1 MKASGMRVYDR
12 VMDDDNRWSFKRI
25 DSAILFREY
34 MREQK
39 REVGEG
45 GSGRSRS
52 GVDLQTFGVYW
63 GGREGITSK
72 QTKKKERKKESDRE
86 EVIDTQLLRY

>member
-1 MKASGMRVYDR
+1 MYVHLDPCQSFSFLVFYGRGIVWDVNVPVDMKAPGMRVYDR

-45 GSGRSRS
+45 G
-52 GVDLQTFGVYW
+52 
-63 GGREGITSK
+63 E
-72 QTKKKERKKESDRE
+72 
-86 EVIDTQLLRY
+86 

>member
-1 MKASGMRVYDR
+1 MWDVNVPVDMKAPGMRVYDR

-45 GSGRSRS
+45 GVEEVEVGWICKHL
-52 GVDLQTFGVYW
+52 GCIGE
-63 GGREGITSK
+63 GGRVSQANK
-72 QTKKKERKKESDRE
+72 
-86 EVIDTQLLRY
+86 

>member
-1 MKASGMRVYDR
+1 
-12 VMDDDNRWSFKRI
+12 
-25 DSAILFREY
+25 

-72 QTKKKERKKESDRE
+72 QTKKKERKKATEKKLSIHNYY
-86 EVIDTQLLRY
+86 VINECMLSHCDKTFCFCM